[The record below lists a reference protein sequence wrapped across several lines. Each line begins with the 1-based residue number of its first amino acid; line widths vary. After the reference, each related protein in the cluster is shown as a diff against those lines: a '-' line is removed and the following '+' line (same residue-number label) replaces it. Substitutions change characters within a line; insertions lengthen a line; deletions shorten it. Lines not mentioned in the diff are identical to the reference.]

1 MSIATKLGRNVTYYK
16 GLWLFNHVVLGDY
29 VTDYKRYT
37 TMSETTKLGR
47 ELT

>member
-29 VTDYKRYT
+29 VTDYKRLYYNVWNYQT
-37 TMSETTKLGR
+37 
-47 ELT
+47 